1 MSSRTWQERVQ
12 DILDAAHQ
20 IGVYV
25 RGMTL
30 ERFVDDTR
38 TFDAVVRNIVIIGE
52 AANHLPIDIRARLSD
67 VPWGDIIGM
76 RNRLVHRYFQVDSLI
91 VWNAATRHV
100 PPLASQLQSHITSPT
115 PHDHHPSRTLTLIKT
130 IADWRPRTPFYY
142 GWLILAMSAVGTYA
156 ATGSTQ
162 LVLGGVQNFIFED
175 MGWDRSTIAYAVT
188 AGTWASGLIT
198 PFVGTLA
205 DRYGPRGLMPIAAF
219 IAGLCFFAIA
229 GMQAVWHFYAAYIVA
244 RTIASPMLVGVVP
257 RTAAVNFFNRR
268 RNLALG
274 ISAMARPFG
283 GAINIQIFSLIAL
296 AASWRTAFQVQGI
309 ISLLIVI
316 PLFLVM
322 RRSPADIGLQADGA
336 AASRKRSAPTSD
348 PSPSDSDN
356 DRPAQSP
363 ASENFDWTAGQAART
378 SAFWLIIIAEAL
390 VILMSGT
397 INFQIVPYL
406 RDVGISPAIA
416 AGALSLSSLL
426 GSLGNPFW
434 GWLSDI
440 FSPRRLALITLA
452 ISGCAVS
459 LFVIVPEGRL
469 SLVVVILYGSLA
481 GGLNILGHMMIA
493 QYFGRSS
500 FGSITGLMGPFQTGA
515 LGLGPTLGSLLYR
528 ITGGYRTIYL
538 FGVLSYI
545 LALACILAT
554 RQPKH
559 PIDKSPLP
567 LGEG

>member
-1 MSSRTWQERVQ
+1 
-12 DILDAAHQ
+12 
-20 IGVYV
+20 
-25 RGMTL
+25 MTL
-30 ERFVDDTR
+30 
-38 TFDAVVRNIVIIGE
+38 
-52 AANHLPIDIRARLSD
+52 L
-67 VPWGDIIGM
+67 
-76 RNRLVHRYFQVDSLI
+76 
-91 VWNAATRHV
+91 
-100 PPLASQLQSHITSPT
+100 
-115 PHDHHPSRTLTLIKT
+115 KT

-162 LVLGGVQNFIFED
+162 LVFGGVQNFIFED

-198 PFVGTLA
+198 PFVGRLA

-219 IAGLCFFAIA
+219 IAGVSFFAIG
-229 GMQAVWHFYAAYIVA
+229 GMQTVWHFYAAYIVA

-257 RTAAVNFFNRR
+257 RTAAVNFFSRR

-296 AASWRTAFQVQGI
+296 AASWRAAFQVQGI

-322 RRSPADIGLQADGA
+322 RRSPSDIGLQPDGA
-336 AASRKRSAPTSD
+336 TESAEPRNRRPTTPSAQLTSRPE
-348 PSPSDSDN
+348 
-356 DRPAQSP
+356 Q
-363 ASENFDWTAGQAART
+363 DWTASQASRT
-378 SAFWLIIIAEAL
+378 PAFWLIVIAEAL

-406 RDVGISPAIA
+406 RDIGITPAVA
-416 AGALSLSSLL
+416 AGTLSISSLL

-434 GWLSDI
+434 GWLSDL

-452 ISGCAVS
+452 ISGAAVS
-459 LFVIVPEGRL
+459 LFLIIPEGRI
-469 SLVVVILYGSLA
+469 SIAVVILYGTIA

-500 FGSITGLMGPFQTGA
+500 FGSITGLMGPSQTGA
-515 LGLGPTLGSLLYR
+515 LGLGPTLGALLYR
-528 ITGGYRTIYL
+528 ITGGYRAIYL
-538 FGVLSYI
+538 LGVLSYI
-545 LALACILAT
+545 LALACIIAARPPT
-554 RQPKH
+554 RKAR
-559 PIDKSPLP
+559 
-567 LGEG
+567 

>member
-1 MSSRTWQERVQ
+1 
-12 DILDAAHQ
+12 
-20 IGVYV
+20 
-25 RGMTL
+25 MTFL
-30 ERFVDDTR
+30 
-38 TFDAVVRNIVIIGE
+38 
-52 AANHLPIDIRARLSD
+52 
-67 VPWGDIIGM
+67 
-76 RNRLVHRYFQVDSLI
+76 
-91 VWNAATRHV
+91 
-100 PPLASQLQSHITSPT
+100 
-115 PHDHHPSRTLTLIKT
+115 KT
-130 IADWRPRTPFYY
+130 VADWRPRTPFYY

-162 LVLGGVQNFIFED
+162 LVFGGVQNFIFED

-188 AGTWASGLIT
+188 AGTWTSGLIT
-198 PFVGTLA
+198 PFVGRLA

-219 IAGLCFFAIA
+219 IAGVAFFAIA

-257 RTAAVNFFNRR
+257 RTAAVNFFSRR

-283 GAINIQIFSLIAL
+283 GAINIQIFSLIAI
-296 AASWRTAFQVQGI
+296 ATSWRTAFQVQGI

-322 RRSPADIGLQADGA
+322 RRSPSDIGLQPDGA
-336 AASRKRSAPTSD
+336 TNSAEPRNRRPTAPQAQLASHPE
-348 PSPSDSDN
+348 
-356 DRPAQSP
+356 Q
-363 ASENFDWTAGQAART
+363 DWTASQAART
-378 SAFWLIIIAEAL
+378 PAFWLIIIAESL

-406 RDVGISPAIA
+406 RDVGVSPAVA
-416 AGALSLSSLL
+416 AGALSISSLL

-434 GWLSDI
+434 GWLSDL

-452 ISGCAVS
+452 ISGAAVS
-459 LFVIVPEGRL
+459 LFLIIPEGRL
-469 SLVVVILYGSLA
+469 SIAVVIIYGTIA

-515 LGLGPTLGSLLYR
+515 LGLGPTLGALLYR
-528 ITGGYRTIYL
+528 ITGGYRAIYL

-545 LALACILAT
+545 LAFACIIAARPPT
-554 RQPKH
+554 RRRN
-559 PIDKSPLP
+559 
-567 LGEG
+567 

>member
-1 MSSRTWQERVQ
+1 
-12 DILDAAHQ
+12 
-20 IGVYV
+20 
-25 RGMTL
+25 MTFL
-30 ERFVDDTR
+30 
-38 TFDAVVRNIVIIGE
+38 
-52 AANHLPIDIRARLSD
+52 
-67 VPWGDIIGM
+67 
-76 RNRLVHRYFQVDSLI
+76 
-91 VWNAATRHV
+91 
-100 PPLASQLQSHITSPT
+100 
-115 PHDHHPSRTLTLIKT
+115 KT
-130 IADWRPRTPFYY
+130 VADWRPRTPFYY

-162 LVLGGVQNFIFED
+162 LVFGGVQNFIFED

-198 PFVGTLA
+198 PFVGRLA

-296 AASWRTAFQVQGI
+296 AASWRAAFQVQGV

-316 PLFLVM
+316 PLLLFM
-322 RRSPADIGLQADGA
+322 RRRPSDIGLQPDGVSGGGA
-336 AASRKRSAPTSD
+336 PSGRRSDTGGIQSAY
-348 PSPSDSDN
+348 
-356 DRPAQSP
+356 RP
-363 ASENFDWTAGQAART
+363 ELDWRAGEAART
-378 SAFWLIIIAEAL
+378 SSFWLIVIAEAL
-390 VILMSGT
+390 VILISGT

-406 RDVGISPAIA
+406 RDVGISPAVA
-416 AGALSLSSLL
+416 AGALSVSSLV

-452 ISGCAVS
+452 ISGVAVS
-459 LFVIVPEGRL
+459 LFIVVPEGRL
-469 SLVVVILYGSLA
+469 SIIVVILYGSLA
-481 GGLNILGHMMIA
+481 GGLNILGHMIIA

-515 LGLGPTLGSLLYR
+515 LGLGPTFGALLYR
-528 ITGGYRTIYL
+528 ITGGYRAIYL

-545 LALACILAT
+545 LAFACIIAARPPT
-554 RQPKH
+554 RRRN
-559 PIDKSPLP
+559 
-567 LGEG
+567 

>member
-1 MSSRTWQERVQ
+1 
-12 DILDAAHQ
+12 
-20 IGVYV
+20 
-25 RGMTL
+25 MTL
-30 ERFVDDTR
+30 
-38 TFDAVVRNIVIIGE
+38 
-52 AANHLPIDIRARLSD
+52 L
-67 VPWGDIIGM
+67 
-76 RNRLVHRYFQVDSLI
+76 
-91 VWNAATRHV
+91 
-100 PPLASQLQSHITSPT
+100 
-115 PHDHHPSRTLTLIKT
+115 KT

-162 LVLGGVQNFIFED
+162 LVFGGVQNFIFED
-175 MGWDRSTIAYAVT
+175 MKWERSTIAYAVT

-229 GMQAVWHFYAAYIVA
+229 GMQAVWHFYAAYIVV

-283 GAINIQIFSLIAL
+283 GAINIQIFSLIAI

-322 RRSPADIGLQADGA
+322 RRSPADIGLNIDGA
-336 AASRKRSAPTSD
+336 PASPRSSAPPPNPDPASSATHENPDGAPDTPTPTGRRSATD
-348 PSPSDSDN
+348 TE
-356 DRPAQSP
+356 A
-363 ASENFDWTAGQAART
+363 DWTAGQAART
-378 SAFWLIIIAEAL
+378 SAFWLIITAEAL

-406 RDVGISPAIA
+406 RDVGISPAVA

-515 LGLGPTLGSLLYR
+515 LGLGPTLGSILYR

-554 RQPKH
+554 RQPRH
-559 PIDKSPLP
+559 PTDKSPLP

>member
-1 MSSRTWQERVQ
+1 
-12 DILDAAHQ
+12 
-20 IGVYV
+20 
-25 RGMTL
+25 MT
-30 ERFVDDTR
+30 
-38 TFDAVVRNIVIIGE
+38 I
-52 AANHLPIDIRARLSD
+52 
-67 VPWGDIIGM
+67 
-76 RNRLVHRYFQVDSLI
+76 
-91 VWNAATRHV
+91 
-100 PPLASQLQSHITSPT
+100 
-115 PHDHHPSRTLTLIKT
+115 IKT
-130 IADWRPRTPFYY
+130 LADWRPRTPFYY

-162 LVLGGVQNFIFED
+162 LVFGGVQNFIFED

-198 PFVGTLA
+198 PFVGRLA

-316 PLFLVM
+316 PLLLVM
-322 RRSPADIGLQADGA
+322 RRSPSDIGLQPDGTTNSA
-336 AASRKRSAPTSD
+336 EPRNRRSTAPQAQLASRPDQDWSAS
-348 PSPSDSDN
+348 
-356 DRPAQSP
+356 
-363 ASENFDWTAGQAART
+363 QAAHT
-378 SAFWLIIIAEAL
+378 PAFWLIIIAESL
-390 VILMSGT
+390 VILISGT

-406 RDVGISPAIA
+406 RDVGVSPAVA
-416 AGALSLSSLL
+416 AGALSISSLL

-434 GWLSDI
+434 GWLSDL

-452 ISGCAVS
+452 ISCVAVS
-459 LFVIVPEGRL
+459 LFLIIPEGRV
-469 SLVVVILYGSLA
+469 SVAVVILYGTIA
-481 GGLNILGHMMIA
+481 GGLNILGHMIIA

-515 LGLGPTLGSLLYR
+515 LGLGPTLGALLYR
-528 ITGGYRTIYL
+528 ITGGYRAIYL

-545 LALACILAT
+545 LAFACIIAA
-554 RQPKH
+554 H
-559 PIDKSPLP
+559 PPNRKVPSPSM
-567 LGEG
+567 GEG

>member
-1 MSSRTWQERVQ
+1 
-12 DILDAAHQ
+12 
-20 IGVYV
+20 
-25 RGMTL
+25 MT
-30 ERFVDDTR
+30 
-38 TFDAVVRNIVIIGE
+38 
-52 AANHLPIDIRARLSD
+52 
-67 VPWGDIIGM
+67 
-76 RNRLVHRYFQVDSLI
+76 
-91 VWNAATRHV
+91 
-100 PPLASQLQSHITSPT
+100 PL
-115 PHDHHPSRTLTLIKT
+115 KT

-162 LVLGGVQNFIFED
+162 LVFGGVQNFIFED

-198 PFVGTLA
+198 PFVGRLA

-219 IAGLCFFAIA
+219 IAGICFFAIA

-257 RTAAVNFFNRR
+257 RTAAVNFFSRN

-296 AASWRTAFQVQGI
+296 AASWRAAFQVQAI
-309 ISLLIVI
+309 LSLLIVI

-322 RRSPADIGLQADGA
+322 RRRPSDIGLQPEGASDADSRQS
-336 AASRKRSAPTSD
+336 ASRSNRSPTPSAAHRGSD
-348 PSPSDSDN
+348 WS
-356 DRPAQSP
+356 
-363 ASENFDWTAGQAART
+363 ASQAART
-378 SAFWLIIIAEAL
+378 PAFWLIIAAESL

-406 RDVGISPAIA
+406 RDVGVSPALA
-416 AGALSLSSLL
+416 AGVLSISSLL

-434 GWLSDI
+434 GWLSDL

-452 ISGCAVS
+452 ISGAAVS
-459 LFVIVPEGRL
+459 LFLIIPEGRI
-469 SLVVVILYGSLA
+469 SIAVVILYGTVA

-515 LGLGPTLGSLLYR
+515 LGLGPTLGALLFR
-528 ITGGYRTIYL
+528 ITGGYRSIYL
-538 FGVLSYI
+538 LGVLSYI
-545 LALACILAT
+545 LALACIIAARPPT
-554 RQPKH
+554 RRQN
-559 PIDKSPLP
+559 
-567 LGEG
+567 

>member
-1 MSSRTWQERVQ
+1 
-12 DILDAAHQ
+12 
-20 IGVYV
+20 
-25 RGMTL
+25 MTFL
-30 ERFVDDTR
+30 K
-38 TFDAVVRNIVIIGE
+38 A
-52 AANHLPIDIRARLSD
+52 
-67 VPWGDIIGM
+67 
-76 RNRLVHRYFQVDSLI
+76 
-91 VWNAATRHV
+91 
-100 PPLASQLQSHITSPT
+100 
-115 PHDHHPSRTLTLIKT
+115 

-142 GWLILAMSAVGTYA
+142 GWLILAISAVGTYA

-162 LVLGGVQNFIFED
+162 LVFGGVQNFIFED

-198 PFVGTLA
+198 PFVGRLA

-296 AASWRTAFQVQGI
+296 AASWRTAFQVQGV

-316 PLFLVM
+316 PLLLFM
-322 RRSPADIGLQADGA
+322 RRRPSDIGLQPDGVSGA
-336 AASRKRSAPTSD
+336 SAPSGRRPDAGGIQSASRPE
-348 PSPSDSDN
+348 P
-356 DRPAQSP
+356 
-363 ASENFDWTAGQAART
+363 DWRAGEAART
-378 SAFWLIIIAEAL
+378 SSFWLIVTAEAL
-390 VILMSGT
+390 VILISGT

-406 RDVGISPAIA
+406 RDVGISPAVA
-416 AGALSLSSLL
+416 AGALSVSSLV

-452 ISGCAVS
+452 ISGVAVS
-459 LFVIVPEGRL
+459 LFIVVPEGRL
-469 SLVVVILYGSLA
+469 SIIVVILYGSLA
-481 GGLNILGHMMIA
+481 GGLNILGHMIIA

-515 LGLGPTLGSLLYR
+515 LGLGPTFGALLYR
-528 ITGGYRTIYL
+528 ITGGYRAIYL

-545 LALACILAT
+545 LAFACIIAA
-554 RQPKH
+554 RPPNRKV
-559 PIDKSPLP
+559 PSPSM
-567 LGEG
+567 GEG

>member
-1 MSSRTWQERVQ
+1 M
-12 DILDAAHQ
+12 
-20 IGVYV
+20 
-25 RGMTL
+25 
-30 ERFVDDTR
+30 
-38 TFDAVVRNIVIIGE
+38 
-52 AANHLPIDIRARLSD
+52 
-67 VPWGDIIGM
+67 
-76 RNRLVHRYFQVDSLI
+76 
-91 VWNAATRHV
+91 
-100 PPLASQLQSHITSPT
+100 
-115 PHDHHPSRTLTLIKT
+115 TLIKT

-296 AASWRTAFQVQGI
+296 ATSWRTAFQVQGI

-336 AASRKRSAPTSD
+336 AASRRLSAPTSD

-363 ASENFDWTAGQAART
+363 ASENSDWTAGQAART

-406 RDVGISPAIA
+406 RDVGISPAVA
-416 AGALSLSSLL
+416 AGALSVSSLL

-559 PIDKSPLP
+559 PTDKSPLP

>member
-1 MSSRTWQERVQ
+1 MT
-12 DILDAAHQ
+12 ILKLIANWRIHA
-20 IGVYV
+20 ISLLK
-25 RGMTL
+25 TL
-30 ERFVDDTR
+30 
-38 TFDAVVRNIVIIGE
+38 
-52 AANHLPIDIRARLSD
+52 
-67 VPWGDIIGM
+67 
-76 RNRLVHRYFQVDSLI
+76 
-91 VWNAATRHV
+91 
-100 PPLASQLQSHITSPT
+100 
-115 PHDHHPSRTLTLIKT
+115 
-130 IADWRPRTPFYY
+130 ADWRPRTPFYY

-162 LVLGGVQNFIFED
+162 LVFGGVQNFIFED

-198 PFVGTLA
+198 PFVGRLA

-219 IAGLCFFAIA
+219 IAGVAFFAIA

-257 RTAAVNFFNRR
+257 RTAAVNFFSRR

-283 GAINIQIFSLIAL
+283 GAINIQIFSLIAI
-296 AASWRTAFQVQGI
+296 ATSWRTAFQVQGI

-322 RRSPADIGLQADGA
+322 RRSPSDIGLRPDGA
-336 AASRKRSAPTSD
+336 SESAEPRSRRYAAQQAQLASRPE
-348 PSPSDSDN
+348 
-356 DRPAQSP
+356 Q
-363 ASENFDWTAGQAART
+363 DWSAGQAART
-378 SAFWLIIIAEAL
+378 PAFWLIIIAESL

-397 INFQIVPYL
+397 IHFQIVPYL
-406 RDVGISPAIA
+406 RDVGVSHAVA
-416 AGALSLSSLL
+416 AGALSISSLL

-434 GWLSDI
+434 GWLSDL

-452 ISGCAVS
+452 ISGAAVS
-459 LFVIVPEGRL
+459 LFLIVPEGRV
-469 SLVVVILYGSLA
+469 SVAVVILYGTIA

-515 LGLGPTLGSLLYR
+515 LGLGPTLGAIIYR
-528 ITGGYRTIYL
+528 ITGGYRAIYL

-545 LALACILAT
+545 LAFACIIAA
-554 RQPKH
+554 RP
-559 PIDKSPLP
+559 PRLP
-567 LGEG
+567 NQ

>member
-1 MSSRTWQERVQ
+1 
-12 DILDAAHQ
+12 
-20 IGVYV
+20 
-25 RGMTL
+25 MTL
-30 ERFVDDTR
+30 
-38 TFDAVVRNIVIIGE
+38 
-52 AANHLPIDIRARLSD
+52 L
-67 VPWGDIIGM
+67 
-76 RNRLVHRYFQVDSLI
+76 
-91 VWNAATRHV
+91 
-100 PPLASQLQSHITSPT
+100 
-115 PHDHHPSRTLTLIKT
+115 KT

-162 LVLGGVQNFIFED
+162 LVFGGVQNFIFED

-198 PFVGTLA
+198 PFVGRLA

-219 IAGLCFFAIA
+219 IAGVSFFAIG
-229 GMQAVWHFYAAYIVA
+229 GMQTVWHFYAAYIVA

-283 GAINIQIFSLIAL
+283 GAINIQIFSLIAI

-316 PLFLVM
+316 PLYLIM
-322 RRSPADIGLQADGA
+322 RRRPSDIGLHPRRSSRSPPPQRTQLPTADA
-336 AASRKRSAPTSD
+336 RNHTASRPPES
-348 PSPSDSDN
+348 
-356 DRPAQSP
+356 
-363 ASENFDWTAGQAART
+363 DWTASQAART
-378 SAFWLIIIAEAL
+378 PAFWLIVIAEAL

-406 RDVGISPAIA
+406 RDIGITPAVA
-416 AGALSLSSLL
+416 AGTLSISSLL

-434 GWLSDI
+434 GWLSDL

-452 ISGCAVS
+452 ISGAAVS
-459 LFVIVPEGRL
+459 LFLIIPEGRL
-469 SLVVVILYGSLA
+469 SIAVVILYGTIA

-515 LGLGPTLGSLLYR
+515 LGLGPTLGALLFR
-528 ITGGYRTIYL
+528 ITGAYRAIYL
-538 FGVLSYI
+538 LGVLSYI
-545 LALACILAT
+545 LALACIIAARPPT
-554 RQPKH
+554 RKQ
-559 PIDKSPLP
+559 S
-567 LGEG
+567 

>member
-1 MSSRTWQERVQ
+1 
-12 DILDAAHQ
+12 
-20 IGVYV
+20 
-25 RGMTL
+25 MTL
-30 ERFVDDTR
+30 
-38 TFDAVVRNIVIIGE
+38 
-52 AANHLPIDIRARLSD
+52 LKS
-67 VPWGDIIGM
+67 
-76 RNRLVHRYFQVDSLI
+76 
-91 VWNAATRHV
+91 
-100 PPLASQLQSHITSPT
+100 
-115 PHDHHPSRTLTLIKT
+115 

-162 LVLGGVQNFIFED
+162 LVFGGVQNFIFED

-229 GMQAVWHFYAAYIVA
+229 GMQAIWHFYAAYIVA

-322 RRSPADIGLQADGA
+322 RRSPADIGLQPEGA
-336 AASRKRSAPTSD
+336 PEASTSPRSGRGATRTESASRPEA
-348 PSPSDSDN
+348 
-356 DRPAQSP
+356 
-363 ASENFDWTAGQAART
+363 DWTAGQAART

-452 ISGCAVS
+452 ISGAAVS
-459 LFVIVPEGRL
+459 LFIIVPEGRF
-469 SLVVVILYGSLA
+469 SLLVVILYGSLA

-554 RQPKH
+554 RQPEH
-559 PIDKSPLP
+559 PTHPVSPR
-567 LGEG
+567 

>member
-1 MSSRTWQERVQ
+1 MSW
-12 DILDAAHQ
+12 L
-20 IGVYV
+20 
-25 RGMTL
+25 
-30 ERFVDDTR
+30 
-38 TFDAVVRNIVIIGE
+38 
-52 AANHLPIDIRARLSD
+52 
-67 VPWGDIIGM
+67 
-76 RNRLVHRYFQVDSLI
+76 
-91 VWNAATRHV
+91 
-100 PPLASQLQSHITSPT
+100 TSFSVAPQN
-115 PHDHHPSRTLTLIKT
+115 PTLTFLKT

-162 LVLGGVQNFIFED
+162 LVFGGVQNFIFED

-198 PFVGTLA
+198 PFVGRLA

-219 IAGLCFFAIA
+219 IAGVAFFAIA

-257 RTAAVNFFNRR
+257 RTAAVNFFSRR

-283 GAINIQIFSLIAL
+283 GAINIQIFSLIAI
-296 AASWRTAFQVQGI
+296 ATSWRTAFQVQGI

-316 PLFLVM
+316 PLFLIM
-322 RRSPADIGLQADGA
+322 RRSPSDIGLRPDGA
-336 AASRKRSAPTSD
+336 TESAEPRNRPSTAQQAQLASRPEQDWSAS
-348 PSPSDSDN
+348 
-356 DRPAQSP
+356 
-363 ASENFDWTAGQAART
+363 QAART
-378 SAFWLIIIAEAL
+378 PAFWLIIIAESL

-406 RDVGISPAIA
+406 RDVGVSPAFA
-416 AGALSLSSLL
+416 AGALSISSLL

-434 GWLSDI
+434 GWLSDL

-452 ISGCAVS
+452 ISGAAVS
-459 LFVIVPEGRL
+459 LFLIIPEGRV
-469 SLVVVILYGSLA
+469 SVAVVILYGTIA

-515 LGLGPTLGSLLYR
+515 LGLGPTLGAIIYR
-528 ITGGYRTIYL
+528 ITGGYRAIYL

-545 LALACILAT
+545 LAFACIIAA
-554 RQPKH
+554 RP
-559 PIDKSPLP
+559 PNRESN
-567 LGEG
+567 

>member
-1 MSSRTWQERVQ
+1 MT
-12 DILDAAHQ
+12 IL
-20 IGVYV
+20 
-25 RGMTL
+25 
-30 ERFVDDTR
+30 
-38 TFDAVVRNIVIIGE
+38 
-52 AANHLPIDIRARLSD
+52 
-67 VPWGDIIGM
+67 
-76 RNRLVHRYFQVDSLI
+76 
-91 VWNAATRHV
+91 
-100 PPLASQLQSHITSPT
+100 
-115 PHDHHPSRTLTLIKT
+115 KT
-130 IADWRPRTPFYY
+130 IADWRPHTPFYY

-162 LVLGGVQNFIFED
+162 LVFGGVQNFIFED

-188 AGTWASGLIT
+188 VGTWTSGLIT
-198 PFVGTLA
+198 PFVGRLA

-219 IAGLCFFAIA
+219 IAGVSFFAIA

-257 RTAAVNFFNRR
+257 RTAAVNFFSRR

-296 AASWRTAFQVQGI
+296 AASWRAAFQVQGI

-322 RRSPADIGLQADGA
+322 RRSPSDIGLTPESAADRA
-336 AASRKRSAPTSD
+336 TSSAPARNPDAASSAAHKRPEGVSDDSRRERAP
-348 PSPSDSDN
+348 DSGRTQPVY
-356 DRPAQSP
+356 RPDQ
-363 ASENFDWTAGQAART
+363 DWTAGQASRT
-378 SAFWLIIIAEAL
+378 PAFWLIIIAESL

-406 RDVGISPAIA
+406 RDVGISPAVA
-416 AGALSLSSLL
+416 AGALSISSLL

-434 GWLSDI
+434 GWLSDL

-452 ISGCAVS
+452 ISGVAVGFF
-459 LFVIVPEGRL
+459 LVVPEGRV
-469 SLVVVILYGSLA
+469 SVAVVILYGTIA

-515 LGLGPTLGSLLYR
+515 LGLGPTLGALLYR
-528 ITGGYRTIYL
+528 ITGGYRAIYL
-538 FGVLSYI
+538 FGVLSYM
-545 LALACILAT
+545 LAFACIIAT
-554 RQPKH
+554 RPPTRNTH
-559 PIDKSPLP
+559 NR
-567 LGEG
+567 